1 MRFFRPPRT
10 LTSGHF
16 SFWLSW
22 PQLITWGSVFYTFSL
37 LMTPLEAEL
46 GMSRAESS
54 LAFSLALLA
63 EGVMAYAVG
72 RWIDAGHERRVMT
85 LGSIWVGL
93 GLLGHSSVTSVMG
106 FYAAWIWLGLGLA
119 ATLYTPAF
127 AVVTRRFPQ
136 DFRRAIITLTFLG
149 GLASTVF
156 IPLFAWWM
164 ELWGWRQALVAVAA
178 LQLLVCAPLHAW
190 LLRGAHG
197 QHAGLTA
204 LNASTATGGM
214 YSTNSMSSTNAT
226 YATEATG
233 ATERTVAKGKA
244 VASNAISAP
253 DSAPGPSPGPARI
266 AASSEPSSS
275 PRSVPA
281 PLPAR
286 ESVGVHLRQRPF
298 WLLAV
303 FMVLMMA
310 VTSAL
315 PAHMIALLQES
326 GLSPVWVIA
335 IPATIGVIQVVG
347 RGVLFVFERYWN
359 VHTANRWIPGFIPL
373 GLLALLVGGF
383 HPTGALV
390 FVLLYGLGNGM
401 LTIVKGTALAQYVS
415 RDHVGQLNGLLGMP
429 IALARAAAPLCVGL
443 LWSPTA
449 GYQMALLG
457 LLVASLLA
465 TAALWAAQHQALQS
479 PKASP

>member
-190 LLRGAHG
+190 LLRVADG

-204 LNASTATGGM
+204 WNASTATGAM
-214 YSTNSMSSTNAT
+214 YSTHSTSSTNAT

-253 DSAPGPSPGPARI
+253 DSAPWPA
-266 AASSEPSSS
+266 SGSEPH
-275 PRSVPA
+275 PA
-281 PLPAR
+281 PGSAPAR

-326 GLSPVWVIA
+326 GLSPGWVIA
-335 IPATIGVIQVVG
+335 IPAAIGVIQVVG

-383 HPTGALV
+383 HPAGALV

-449 GYQMALLG
+449 GYEMALLG

-465 TAALWAAQHQALQS
+465 TAALWAAQRQAMQS
-479 PKASP
+479 PKSSP

>member
-63 EGVMAYAVG
+63 EGAMAYAVG

-178 LQLLVCAPLHAW
+178 LQLLGCAPLHAW

-197 QHAGLTA
+197 RQAGLTA
-204 LNASTATGGM
+204 LNASTATGAM

-233 ATERTVAKGKA
+233 ATESTVGKGKA

-253 DSAPGPSPGPARI
+253 DSAPWPESG
-266 AASSEPSSS
+266 SEPH
-275 PRSVPA
+275 PA
-281 PLPAR
+281 IGSEPAR

-335 IPATIGVIQVVG
+335 IPAAIGVIQVVG

-479 PKASP
+479 PQARP